1 MSQLLELPP
10 CLEGL
15 IDDNVCLIET
25 PPNGKRGCLRFA
37 VVGVRPDPHCMVTCR
52 LLSFNVESVTYSASL
67 GSEPTGEATGIR
79 ETKVALNLIT
89 ELFTSIS

>member
-1 MSQLLELPP
+1 
-10 CLEGL
+10 
-15 IDDNVCLIET
+15 
-25 PPNGKRGCLRFA
+25 
-37 VVGVRPDPHCMVTCR
+37 MVTCR